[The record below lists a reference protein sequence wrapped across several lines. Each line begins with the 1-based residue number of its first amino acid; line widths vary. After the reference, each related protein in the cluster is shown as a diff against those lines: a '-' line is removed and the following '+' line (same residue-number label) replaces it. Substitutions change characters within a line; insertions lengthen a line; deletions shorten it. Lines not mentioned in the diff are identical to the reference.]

1 MVVPLES
8 SAFLLN
14 GPIIKNATSA
24 IITTTSTAMMPI
36 NRGVFVFG
44 RSGSTGSRSGGRYGL
59 LRRGAGW
66 RRHCCVAPASG
77 WGAARADGRT
87 VRSRPPVGAES
98 TWAARRLNRGR
109 GGVEGGVG
117 RGGMFGCLRILLR
130 LRGLAITGYRRS
142 AAGAEALVVIQKLAA
157 MGTKPGH
164 DGSFH
169 SMCWLDYKVVQV
181 RLGRRRPNWLCEDG
195 CAAQALSHA
204 SQ

>member
-36 NRGVFVFG
+36 SRALLFLGAAGAPACGAAVGMGCCGAEPAGVAP
-44 RSGSTGSRSGGRYGL
+44 L
-59 LRRGAGW
+59 LRRANF
-66 RRHCCVAPASG
+66 
-77 WGAARADGRT
+77 
-87 VRSRPPVGAES
+87 
-98 TWAARRLNRGR
+98 RLGSGR
-109 GGVEGGVG
+109 GLMGGLYGHV
-117 RGGMFGCLRILLR
+117 RLRILLR
-130 LRGLAITGYRRS
+130 LRGLAIIGYRRS
-142 AAGAEALVVIQKLAA
+142 AAGAKTLVVIQKLAA

-169 SMCWLDYKVVQV
+169 SMCWLDYKVDQV
-181 RLGRRRPNWLCEDG
+181 RLGRRRPNWLCEDNR
-195 CAAQALSHA
+195 AAQALSHA